1 MAKAKVIRPDAFT
14 RAVPEPEK
22 PSTSLDDFDISAAGV
37 WVLIVASGALCCW
50 YYIDANETPLIM
62 VPLTIGSEI
71 IGARWASHA
80 FDALKNERHAPTKWT
95 RFLMGL
101 ACLLLAAFI
110 NVSGAHRAIEH
121 LNANANRGAIE
132 RSEQRKP
139 YEKELQQIEAERLLL
154 PNLSPDQIAAM
165 PSTRYASFKE
175 ERAGDIAALDERKR
189 LATDK
194 LERIGNPIPFKS
206 ELPPQIAFALEFLK
220 LFGLFTCA
228 RESIKPNAKQPEE
241 NPFSKRTQ
249 KGWETRRRNASLKHP
264 KHKGK
269 SGASSRH

>member
-22 PSTSLDDFDISAAGV
+22 PSTSLVDFDISAAGV

-50 YYIDANETPLIM
+50 YYIDANETPYIM

-95 RFLMGL
+95 RFLIGL
-101 ACLLLAAFI
+101 ACLLLAAII

-121 LNANANRGAIE
+121 LNANANKGSIE
-132 RSEQRKP
+132 RSAARKL
-139 YEKELQQIEAERLLL
+139 YETEIARIEIERNKV
-154 PNLSPDQIAAM
+154 PSLSANQIATM
-165 PSTRYASFKE
+165 PTTRYEAAKAAIDADK
-175 ERAGDIAALDERKR
+175 RALDEKER
-189 LATDK
+189 LATDNLK
-194 LERIGNPIPFKS
+194 RIGDPIPLKS
-206 ELPPQIAFALEFLK
+206 ELSSKIAFALEFLK

-228 RESIKPNAKQPEE
+228 REGIKPNAIQPEE
-241 NPFSKRTQ
+241 NPFSKRTK
-249 KGWETRRRNASLKHP
+249 KGWETRRKNASLNSP
-264 KHKGK
+264 KYKGK
-269 SGASSRH
+269 SKA